1 MEPEWYVVLSSLYT
15 YFLLNYLGIK
25 VPELF
30 VSLLALTGERIDRD
44 LLIHPLMN
52 GRMDN
57 PTTSK
62 LHSVFHLCFWNSLS
76 EDLLTTL
83 FVVLL
88 VARL

>member
-1 MEPEWYVVLSSLYT
+1 MVCCTLESLYLFFT
-15 YFLLNYLGIK
+15 YFGIK

-30 VSLLALTGERIDRD
+30 VSLLALTGERINRD

-57 PTTSK
+57 PTTSN